1 MKAKHIIDEYK
12 DVQNSLNVLINC
24 VYGLSDNSEITDDFI
39 DLIHY
44 ITVGIVDRLWRLK
57 SELAKK
63 VKNAQIE

>member
-12 DVQNSLNVLINC
+12 DIQGSLSVLVDYIF
-24 VYGLSDNSEITDDFI
+24 GLNDNSVITDDFI

-44 ITVGIVDRLWRLK
+44 KTTNITDRLWQLK

-63 VKNAQIE
+63 VKNED